1 VGSADVAGDPI
12 GQVFAGLITELFLTR
27 PFPVPA
33 DDEIESE
40 LALQLDTW
48 CATFPARLPL
58 GVAQVFISAWIRLYG
73 AVSMEAF
80 GQLKF
85 ALNDAAAMF
94 EAEVRD
100 LAGLLGMADW
110 YYPPRKVTG
119 EG

>member
-1 VGSADVAGDPI
+1 
-12 GQVFAGLITELFLTR
+12 
-27 PFPVPA
+27 
-33 DDEIESE
+33 
-40 LALQLDTW
+40 
-48 CATFPARLPL
+48 
-58 GVAQVFISAWIRLYG
+58 
-73 AVSMEAF
+73 MEAF